1 MGRFSVS
8 LFPSHLSI
16 FIHVTL
22 LFASRS
28 PSRIMG
34 NFVRSFARH
43 RLQIINIPD
52 RCRSTFLY
60 FAFPRSLSIHSRPLD
75 RWSTNRSPPER
86 TNMQINMRCTLFPWN
101 WIIAFF
107 PLDSRETNG
116 FSGKGGRTRRMEI
129 ERARSAERFR
139 MGCKRGNGD
148 KLATLCA
155 PPRGRII
162 RLPGDFV
169 IQIGPASTSWE
180 KPLFNAETAPP
191 TLQEEQESLPFT
203 PANPERPVLALLP
216 ASLEKPPRKKLYRV
230 SLDSR

>member
-1 MGRFSVS
+1 MLFREVCPFIADHSIGGRR
-8 LFPSHLSI
+8 
-16 FIHVTL
+16 TAL
-22 LFASRS
+22 LR
-28 PSRIMG
+28 RG
-34 NFVRSFARH
+34 
-43 RLQIINIPD
+43 QI
-52 RCRSTFLY
+52 CKLT
-60 FAFPRSLSIHSRPLD
+60 
-75 RWSTNRSPPER
+75 
-86 TNMQINMRCTLFPWN
+86 RCTLFPWN

>member
-86 TNMQINMRCTLFPWN
+86 TNMQINAMHSVSLELDHRVFPPRFPWN
-101 WIIAFF
+101 EWIQWE
-107 PLDSRETNG
+107 R
-116 FSGKGGRTRRMEI
+116 GKDEEDGNRACSIGGTVSHGMQTRQR
-129 ERARSAERFR
+129 R
-139 MGCKRGNGD
+139 
-148 KLATLCA
+148 
-155 PPRGRII
+155 
-162 RLPGDFV
+162 
-169 IQIGPASTSWE
+169 
-180 KPLFNAETAPP
+180 
-191 TLQEEQESLPFT
+191 
-203 PANPERPVLALLP
+203 
-216 ASLEKPPRKKLYRV
+216 
-230 SLDSR
+230 